1 MMGDVKPTDALIANS
16 AFLALFWKLKTVLHP
31 VVNAPQM
38 LFAFEIK
45 YDRFSLVV
53 AMGSWCT
60 QQV

>member
-1 MMGDVKPTDALIANS
+1 MNS

-45 YDRFSLVV
+45 YDRFSLGV